1 MAEIILNSLT
11 GGTSPYKVYV
21 ADVFGN
27 HETLIAT
34 LGVGAPPQQYISVP
48 SIFTSAPA
56 IMLKIIDN
64 LGNMKFK
71 ILPCIDGCL
80 FNLTISA
87 ESCDFNISLAAENCQ
102 IETYVNPETCLVQ
115 TKVSP
120 EVCVMSFSLEV

>member
-34 LGVGAPPQQYISVP
+34 LGVGAPPQQFISVP

-102 IETYVNPETCLVQ
+102 IDTYMNHEI
-115 TKVSP
+115 
-120 EVCVMSFSLEV
+120 CVMSFSLEV

>member
-34 LGVGAPPQQYISVP
+34 LGVGAPPQQFISVP

-87 ESCDFNISLAAENCQ
+87 ESCDFNISLVAEN
-102 IETYVNPETCLVQ
+102 YLVQ
-115 TKVSP
+115 TKIIP
-120 EVCVMSFSLEV
+120 EVSIMSFSLEV

>member
-34 LGVGAPPQQYISVP
+34 LSVGAPPQQFISVP
-48 SIFTSAPA
+48 NIFNSAPA
-56 IMLKIIDN
+56 IMLKIVDN
-64 LGNMKFK
+64 LGNMKFN

-87 ESCDFNISLAAENCQ
+87 ESCDFNISLAAENCSVS
-102 IETYVNPETCLVQ
+102 TYVNPETCLVE

-120 EVCVMSFSLEV
+120 EVCVLNFSLEV